1 METNSAII
9 GAVTRATTELI
20 TYSTYSTLFDPIR
33 HIRMHITE
41 DLISFSM
48 AIVGCARTIYIYSIY
63 VHNIRIYAPYT
74 VHATT

>member
-1 METNSAII
+1 METNSSII

-20 TYSTYSTLFDPIR
+20 TYSTYSTFIFDPIR

-48 AIVGCARTIYIYSIY
+48 AIVGYARTIYMY

-74 VHATT
+74 VHART